1 MLALLLAFS
10 CSYSH
15 SSEFIYGSTGNAA
28 STGLGWVMSGVL
40 PQQAGLTV
48 SGVIYRYTALKN
60 AADDMLVHVQNENAA
75 GNGYIF
81 RETDDWSGL
90 PGNTIS
96 KLVSVDNIPI
106 GFWGDGSIQVDG
118 TGQVSDPSV
127 VYTYKFDPCFNP
139 QSNPSCPGY
148 QVPLPNQEE
157 LSLDSYYA
165 LDDEA
170 VLKATE
176 ETDPDLYDRDMK
188 KRTAL
193 EKANDSRLQKGLAA
207 SNNAL
212 NISSD
217 VAQAF
222 MMSAM
227 ANEQRFG
234 PYYEQKIAGGVYV
247 EAVTLPV
254 SDLPDSN
261 KGLRNNLAQQL
272 LYEKMVD
279 LQYK

>member
-1 MLALLLAFS
+1 
-10 CSYSH
+10 
-15 SSEFIYGSTGNAA
+15 
-28 STGLGWVMSGVL
+28 
-40 PQQAGLTV
+40 
-48 SGVIYRYTALKN
+48 
-60 AADDMLVHVQNENAA
+60 LVHVQNENAA

-157 LSLDSYYA
+157 LSPDSYYA